1 MKVIHAADVNPCLRN
16 PFNVSQIYQVYDG
29 SDIPDQAQVLL
40 GTGAL

>member
-1 MKVIHAADVNPCLRN
+1 MEVVRAVKVNCWLRN